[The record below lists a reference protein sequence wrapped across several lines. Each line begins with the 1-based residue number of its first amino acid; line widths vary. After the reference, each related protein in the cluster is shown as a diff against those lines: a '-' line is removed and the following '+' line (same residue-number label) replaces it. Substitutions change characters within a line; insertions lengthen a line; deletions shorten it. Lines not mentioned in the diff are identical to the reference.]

1 MSGAFTVERNTVKRA
16 LIAGVAALVGLA
28 ALTPP
33 AVADDSVA
41 PGGAHAL
48 ASAQPRNAGHR
59 LQDIRTWSP
68 QTDPYAGYLRAEVP
82 LQPRIPHDPSTQ
94 AHPEL
99 DAKAQVM
106 LMQGDYGN
114 SFFGNFRANDGFAHN
129 VLNFWQYADYWSPW
143 HGSATARTPQS
154 LYDPATSDW
163 RTRNFEFGV
172 VDIPNP
178 AYTNAAHRNGVKS
191 IATIYFD
198 PAFRPGLTFKEA
210 FDKDP
215 TSRGYI
221 IAEKL
226 VEMAKYFGYDGYF
239 LNEEEGNLQDSRF
252 RPFMSYLTSK
262 GLYTQWYTNTP
273 GTWSS
278 SKASLLDHG
287 RIMNSVF
294 LNYNWPGTQDRS
306 VEAAKAE
313 GYDPYQSLFFGVEA
327 NQAGFNGKHRSATE
341 LPSLYESRRNH
352 SPKASVALFTPSD
365 MYQRGLADAVKPKGA
380 DKDVPLFQQDPYQ
393 WMVAERERM
402 YFSGVT
408 SNPKDTGAHP
418 GHSRPEVGVADS
430 SSWVGAADFIPAR
443 SVIGGRQ
450 FHTDFNTGHG
460 MRWYSAGD
468 VSAAASWTDMD
479 AQSILPSWQW
489 WIDTEG
495 TRPSVDFD
503 YGPSDRRKDVHGAPV
518 SLLYHQVGAWCGGS
532 SLVVHGMMSKTT
544 TLRLFK
550 TRLAMTADTS
560 MPITFRKSSKDHG
573 TMKAALVFADDPR
586 RVVTVDV
593 PGSGVKGGWHT
604 STLRLGRFAGRTLT
618 TLGLQFA
625 PAPDY
630 QMNVGAI
637 SVRDGSGVP
646 AAPSE
651 VQLDT
656 VYDDGQ
662 AILSWHAAP
671 FDDVAGY
678 VVESM
683 GPDGKIVHLA
693 SGYTDLAY
701 LKAVPK
707 KTGKV
712 TFRVRA
718 VGHDGQMSAPSTVSY
733 DYSAQPRHI
742 KVAEAA
748 TASKLLTDAVRPGVL
763 DVTWDAKGVRV
774 STCRVDVHLVDIAKD
789 DIDNQPYGLD
799 VPCAAGGARV
809 PVPIREGH
817 PYDLTVTAGHG
828 LGLSYRGHTHDS
840 WAAPVTLDDIV
851 VERKR
856 SGFHMRNLTS
866 PDWYGLQIM
875 WKGTDGT
882 SRKLTTI
889 RRGGSV
895 RGGWGT
901 APTTDCPTAF
911 HSFPSSQGTLVM
923 KVTDYA
929 GNTTTQHFAVKNNDL
944 VRPATAPRFTVVEPA
959 RQRVTVSHPII
970 PVRISVSG
978 DQPVS
983 WRLRGAL
990 PAGLRWT
997 NDMSVNGLT
1006 SLAATLSGSPRSAG
1020 NHRIVVEVSDLFGN
1034 TVTRSV
1040 VVEAARGS
1048 APSSSG
1054 GSSGPSASASAD
1066 SAIRPG
1072 WDSSSS
1078 ASSGSTRPVRMPLTG
1093 C

>member
-1 MSGAFTVERNTVKRA
+1 
-16 LIAGVAALVGLA
+16 
-28 ALTPP
+28 
-33 AVADDSVA
+33 
-41 PGGAHAL
+41 
-48 ASAQPRNAGHR
+48 
-59 LQDIRTWSP
+59 
-68 QTDPYAGYLRAEVP
+68 VP
-82 LQPRIPHDPSTQ
+82 LQPRIPHDLSTQ

-573 TMKAALVFADDPR
+573 TMKAALVFADDPG

-970 PVRISVSG
+970 LVRISVSG

>member
-1 MSGAFTVERNTVKRA
+1 MKRA

-41 PGGAHAL
+41 PVGAHAL

-68 QTDPYAGYLRAEVP
+68 QTDPYARYLRAEVP

-460 MRWYSAGD
+460 MKWYSAGD

-911 HSFPSSQGTLVM
+911 HSFPSSQGTLIM

-929 GNTTTQHFAVKNNDL
+929 GNTTTQHFVVKNNDL
-944 VRPATAPRFTVVEPA
+944 VRPAIAPRFTVVEPA

>member
-41 PGGAHAL
+41 PVGAHAL

-68 QTDPYAGYLRAEVP
+68 QTDPYARYLRAEVP

-460 MRWYSAGD
+460 MKWYSAGD

-911 HSFPSSQGTLVM
+911 HSFPSSQGTLIM

>member
-1 MSGAFTVERNTVKRA
+1 MKRA

-41 PGGAHAL
+41 PVGAHAL

-68 QTDPYAGYLRAEVP
+68 QTDPYARYLRAEVP

-460 MRWYSAGD
+460 MKWYSAGD

-901 APTTDCPTAF
+901 APTTDDPTAF

>member
-1 MSGAFTVERNTVKRA
+1 MKRA

-28 ALTPP
+28 ALTSP

-41 PGGAHAL
+41 PVGAHAL
-48 ASAQPRNAGHR
+48 APAQPRNAGHR
-59 LQDIRTWSP
+59 LQDIRTWRP
-68 QTDPYAGYLRAEVP
+68 QTDPYARYLRAEVP
-82 LQPRIPHDPSTQ
+82 LQPRIAGDPSTQ
-94 AHPEL
+94 IRPEL

-143 HGSATARTPQS
+143 HGSATAWTPQS

-172 VDIPNP
+172 VDIPHP

-215 TSRGYI
+215 KSQGYV

-226 VEMAKYFGYDGYF
+226 VEMAKCFGYDGYF
-239 LNEEEGNLQDSRF
+239 LNEEEGSLQDARF
-252 RPFMSYLTSK
+252 KPFMSYLTSK
-262 GLYTQWYTNTP
+262 GLYTQWYTNSP

-278 SKASLLDHG
+278 AKAGLLDHG

-294 LNYNWPGTQDRS
+294 LNYSWPGTQAQS
-306 VEAAKAE
+306 IEAAKAE

-327 NQAGFNGKHRSATE
+327 NQAGFNGKHRTATE
-341 LPSLYESRRNH
+341 LPNLYKSRRNH

-365 MYQRGLADAVKPKGA
+365 MYQRGLADAVKP
-380 DKDVPLFQQDPYQ
+380 KDVPLFQQDPYQ

-408 SNPKDTGAHP
+408 SNPKDTGSHP
-418 GHSRPEVGVADS
+418 GHSRPDVGVADS
-430 SSWVGAADFIPAR
+430 SSWVGVADFTPAR
-443 SVIGGRQ
+443 SVIGGKH
-450 FHTDFNTGHG
+450 FYTDFNTGHG
-460 MRWYSAGD
+460 MKWYSAGD
-468 VSAAASWTDMD
+468 VSADASWTDMD

-489 WIDTEG
+489 WIDTDG

-503 YGPSDRRKDVHGAPV
+503 YGSSERRKDVHGAPV
-518 SLLYHQVGAWCGGS
+518 RLPYRQVGAWRGGS
-532 SLVVHGMMSKTT
+532 SLVVHGTMSRPT

-573 TMKAALVFADDPR
+573 TMQAALVFADDPG

-593 PGSGVKGGWHT
+593 PGSDVKGGWRT
-604 STLRLGRFAGRTLT
+604 ATLHLGRFAGRTLT
-618 TLGLQFA
+618 TLGLQFEA
-625 PAPDY
+625 ASDY

-637 SVRDGSGVP
+637 SVRDGSGAP
-646 AAPSE
+646 AAPRK
-651 VQLDT
+651 VHLDT

-662 AILSWHAAP
+662 AVLSWQAAP
-671 FDDVAGY
+671 FDEVAEY

-683 GPDGKIVHLA
+683 GPNGRIVHLA

-701 LKAVPK
+701 LKAVPGT
-707 KTGKV
+707 TGKV

-748 TASKLLTDAVRPGVL
+748 TASKLLTDAARPGML
-763 DVTWDAKGVRV
+763 DVTWDAAGARA
-774 STCRVDVHLVDIAKD
+774 SICRVDVHLVDIAKG

-799 VPCAAGGARV
+799 VPCAAGHAAV
-809 PVPIREGH
+809 PVPVREGH
-817 PYDLTVTAGHG
+817 PYDLTVTTGHG
-828 LGLSYRGHTHDS
+828 LGLSYRGRTHDS

-851 VERKR
+851 VEKKR

-866 PDWYGLQIM
+866 PDWYGLQIT
-875 WKGTDGT
+875 WKGTGGT
-882 SRKLTTI
+882 ARKLTTI

-895 RGGWGT
+895 RGGWG
-901 APTTDCPTAF
+901 AGPTTDDPSAF

-923 KVTDYA
+923 TVTDYA
-929 GNTTTQHFAVKNNDL
+929 GNTTTQRFAVKNNDL
-944 VRPATAPRFTVVEPA
+944 VRPATAPRFTVVGPQ
-959 RQRVTVSHPII
+959 RQRVMVSDPIT
-970 PVRISVSG
+970 PVRISVSSQ
-978 DQPVS
+978 QPVS

-997 NDMSVNGLT
+997 NDMSANGLT
-1006 SLAATLSGSPRSAG
+1006 SLAATLSGSPRSVG
-1020 NHRIVVEVSDLFGN
+1020 NRRIVVEVSDLFGN

-1040 VVEAARGS
+1040 MVEVGRGGV
-1048 APSSSG
+1048 PDGPG
-1054 GSSGPSASASAD
+1054 GSPGPSACA
-1066 SAIRPG
+1066 
-1072 WDSSSS
+1072 
-1078 ASSGSTRPVRMPLTG
+1078 SGSPAVVPGPGSARPVRMPLSG
-1093 C
+1093 R

>member
-41 PGGAHAL
+41 PVGAHAL

-68 QTDPYAGYLRAEVP
+68 QTDPYARYLRAEVP

-901 APTTDCPTAF
+901 APTTDDPTAF

>member
-41 PGGAHAL
+41 PVGAHAL

-68 QTDPYAGYLRAEVP
+68 QTDPYARYLRAEVP

-99 DAKAQVM
+99 DAEAQVM

-901 APTTDCPTAF
+901 APTTDCPTSF

-944 VRPATAPRFTVVEPA
+944 VRPAIAPRFTVVEPA

-983 WRLRGAL
+983 WRLCGAL

>member
-1 MSGAFTVERNTVKRA
+1 M
-16 LIAGVAALVGLA
+16 
-28 ALTPP
+28 
-33 AVADDSVA
+33 
-41 PGGAHAL
+41 
-48 ASAQPRNAGHR
+48 
-59 LQDIRTWSP
+59 
-68 QTDPYAGYLRAEVP
+68 
-82 LQPRIPHDPSTQ
+82 
-94 AHPEL
+94 
-99 DAKAQVM
+99 
-106 LMQGDYGN
+106 
-114 SFFGNFRANDGFAHN
+114 
-129 VLNFWQYADYWSPW
+129 
-143 HGSATARTPQS
+143 
-154 LYDPATSDW
+154 
-163 RTRNFEFGV
+163 
-172 VDIPNP
+172 
-178 AYTNAAHRNGVKS
+178 
-191 IATIYFD
+191 
-198 PAFRPGLTFKEA
+198 
-210 FDKDP
+210 
-215 TSRGYI
+215 
-221 IAEKL
+221 
-226 VEMAKYFGYDGYF
+226 
-239 LNEEEGNLQDSRF
+239 
-252 RPFMSYLTSK
+252 
-262 GLYTQWYTNTP
+262 
-273 GTWSS
+273 
-278 SKASLLDHG
+278 
-287 RIMNSVF
+287 IMNSVF

-430 SSWVGAADFIPAR
+430 SSWVGAADFTPAR
-443 SVIGGRQ
+443 SVIGGRR

-460 MRWYSAGD
+460 MKWYSAGD

-573 TMKAALVFADDPR
+573 TMKAALVFADDPG

-718 VGHDGQMSAPSTVSY
+718 VGHDGQMSAP
-733 DYSAQPRHI
+733 
-742 KVAEAA
+742 
-748 TASKLLTDAVRPGVL
+748 
-763 DVTWDAKGVRV
+763 
-774 STCRVDVHLVDIAKD
+774 
-789 DIDNQPYGLD
+789 
-799 VPCAAGGARV
+799 
-809 PVPIREGH
+809 
-817 PYDLTVTAGHG
+817 
-828 LGLSYRGHTHDS
+828 
-840 WAAPVTLDDIV
+840 
-851 VERKR
+851 
-856 SGFHMRNLTS
+856 
-866 PDWYGLQIM
+866 
-875 WKGTDGT
+875 
-882 SRKLTTI
+882 
-889 RRGGSV
+889 RR
-895 RGGWGT
+895 
-901 APTTDCPTAF
+901 
-911 HSFPSSQGTLVM
+911 
-923 KVTDYA
+923 
-929 GNTTTQHFAVKNNDL
+929 
-944 VRPATAPRFTVVEPA
+944 
-959 RQRVTVSHPII
+959 
-970 PVRISVSG
+970 
-978 DQPVS
+978 
-983 WRLRGAL
+983 
-990 PAGLRWT
+990 
-997 NDMSVNGLT
+997 
-1006 SLAATLSGSPRSAG
+1006 
-1020 NHRIVVEVSDLFGN
+1020 
-1034 TVTRSV
+1034 
-1040 VVEAARGS
+1040 
-1048 APSSSG
+1048 
-1054 GSSGPSASASAD
+1054 
-1066 SAIRPG
+1066 
-1072 WDSSSS
+1072 
-1078 ASSGSTRPVRMPLTG
+1078 
-1093 C
+1093 

>member
-41 PGGAHAL
+41 PVGAHAL

-59 LQDIRTWSP
+59 LQDIRTRSP
-68 QTDPYAGYLRAEVP
+68 QTDPYARYLRAEVP

-450 FHTDFNTGHG
+450 SHTDFNTGHG
-460 MRWYSAGD
+460 MKWYSAGD

-573 TMKAALVFADDPR
+573 TMKAALVFADDPG

-901 APTTDCPTAF
+901 APTTDDPTAF
-911 HSFPSSQGTLVM
+911 HSFPSSQGTLIM

-944 VRPATAPRFTVVEPA
+944 VRPAIAPRFTVVEPA

-1020 NHRIVVEVSDLFGN
+1020 NHRIVVEASDLFGN

>member
-1 MSGAFTVERNTVKRA
+1 MKRA
-16 LIAGVAALVGLA
+16 LIAGVAALVGFA

-41 PGGAHAL
+41 PVGAHAL

-68 QTDPYAGYLRAEVP
+68 QTDPYARYLRAEVP
-82 LQPRIPHDPSTQ
+82 LQPRIPHDLSTQ

-573 TMKAALVFADDPR
+573 TMKAALVFADDPG

-970 PVRISVSG
+970 LVRISVSG

>member
-1 MSGAFTVERNTVKRA
+1 MKRA

-41 PGGAHAL
+41 PVGAHAL

-68 QTDPYAGYLRAEVP
+68 QTDPYARYLRAEVP

-518 SLLYHQVGAWCGGS
+518 SLLYHQVGAWCGGA

-573 TMKAALVFADDPR
+573 TMKAALVFADDPG

>member
-41 PGGAHAL
+41 PVGAHAL

-68 QTDPYAGYLRAEVP
+68 QTDPYARYLRAEVP

-99 DAKAQVM
+99 DAEAQVM

-460 MRWYSAGD
+460 MKWYSAGD

-573 TMKAALVFADDPR
+573 TMKAALVFADDPG

-944 VRPATAPRFTVVEPA
+944 VRPAIAPRFTVVEPA

-1020 NHRIVVEVSDLFGN
+1020 NHRIVVEASDLFGN

>member
-1 MSGAFTVERNTVKRA
+1 MKRA

-41 PGGAHAL
+41 PVGAHAL

-68 QTDPYAGYLRAEVP
+68 QTDPYARYLRAEVP

-198 PAFRPGLTFKEA
+198 PAFRPGLTFREA

-573 TMKAALVFADDPR
+573 TMKAALVFADDPG

-901 APTTDCPTAF
+901 APTTDDPTAF

-929 GNTTTQHFAVKNNDL
+929 GNTTIQHFAVKNNDL

-970 PVRISVSG
+970 LVRISVSG